1 MKPKNK
7 NSTNIKWQK
16 HVKLFIVLIILLL
29 KLEMKLKPENM
40 KIKGNSKY

>member
-16 HVKLFIVLIILLL
+16 HVKLLIVLIIVLIQ
-29 KLEMKLKPENM
+29 LEIKLKPENM
-40 KIKGNSKY
+40 KIKGNSEY